1 MVAVAQLVEPRIVDP
16 VVVGSS
22 PISHPISGGTPCSPK
37 ENFQTLMS
45 ESSAPV
51 PSASAPLTA
60 LASPAKGWVVFER
73 DGDICPG
80 ILENESERRV
90 RVVRAEGAFKIL
102 KTRVWPL
109 FSVAP
114 ESEPAADALA
124 AAAQAA
130 ARQTDPEVVWNAVQK
145 NPAAPDDLAQNLPQP
160 ESAHAHP
167 DFPRLQALSVALQNP
182 AYFRRAG
189 NGGFAPA
196 PREEME
202 KARDSLS
209 VRRVRR
215 DAEREFAAE
224 LEAGR
229 IPEEIANDA
238 ARLMTAPEKGSAAF
252 RALKK
257 HAGGDGPNI
266 ARFFIEKGVIPDA
279 KAYFSALFEHAWR
292 TRAAPEA
299 EADLQLAEPPD
310 WPAASASAFSV
321 DDAGTTEVDDAFS
334 AVVRGDGRWR
344 IGVHIAAPAAV
355 IARGSAVDKIAR
367 ARGLSVYF
375 PDDKRLMMPPE
386 AVSACSLDTG
396 TRRPALSFYFNFDPE
411 SGEMSGEDTVAERV
425 HIAGAH
431 TPEELN
437 AGEVSPEAGE
447 VFSRLIRV
455 AEATPEENLHRP
467 ARGFKIRV
475 RDGRPR
481 VTLAERGPA
490 EEVVEALMRKVN
502 HAWGMMLAMND
513 NGIFRHRGMTVAAPE
528 DPPYAWTSS
537 PLRRYADLVN
547 QRALLAMLSGDFVP
561 PENWPALA
569 RQFDDRLVLA
579 RRHQRMM
586 ERYWALRALEER
598 GDDAILDAEWRD
610 DGRVRLLDFP
620 LSGDIRGARPGAE
633 GAEITVRAT
642 SINLL
647 HLRVRFAPAKRV

>member
-1 MVAVAQLVEPRIVDP
+1 
-16 VVVGSS
+16 
-22 PISHPISGGTPCSPK
+22 
-37 ENFQTLMS
+37 MS
-45 ESSAPV
+45 ESSSAPV

-60 LASPAKGWVVFER
+60 LAAPAKGWVVFER

-114 ESEPAADALA
+114 ESEPAAAALA

-145 NPAAPDDLAQNLPQP
+145 NPAAPDDLAQNLPES

-167 DFPRLQALSVALQNP
+167 DFPRLRALSVALQNP

-189 NGGFAPA
+189 DAFAPA

-215 DAEREFAAE
+215 DAEREFVAE

-229 IPEEIANDA
+229 IPEEIASNA

-266 ARFFIEKGVIPDA
+266 ARFFIDKGVIPDA

-299 EADLQLAEPPD
+299 DADLQLAPPPD

-375 PDDKRLMMPPE
+375 PDDKRLMMPPQI
-386 AVSACSLDTG
+386 VSACSLDAG

-411 SGEMSGEDTVAERV
+411 SGETSGEDTVAELAHV
-425 HIAGAH
+425 AEAH

-437 AGEVSPEAGE
+437 AGRISPEAGE
-447 VFSRLIRV
+447 VFSRLTRV
-455 AEATPEENLHRP
+455 MEAMPEENLHRP

-475 RDGRPR
+475 HDGRPQ
-481 VTLAERGPA
+481 VTRAERGLA
-490 EEVVEALMRKVN
+490 EAVVEALMRKVN
-502 HAWGMMLAMND
+502 HAWGMMLAIND

-528 DPPYAWTSS
+528 NPPYAWTSS

-569 RQFDDRLVLA
+569 RQFDERLVLA

-586 ERYWALRALEER
+586 ERYWAMRVLEER
-598 GDDAILDAEWRD
+598 GDEVLDAEWRD

-633 GAEITVRAT
+633 GEEITVRAA

-647 HLRVRFAPAKRV
+647 HLRVRFAPAKRAQT